1 MKRIFVLIGL
11 LINFSVAWSQPKVQA
26 PTIIDQLDELLFD
39 SQYDAVIKR
48 VDETKP
54 SDPFQEVLLKNKKAE
69 ALIRLGNFDAADKL
83 LKETTDRINQVK
95 NPGSLE
101 AITKTNIG
109 FLYLNQGKNN
119 LALETLTSAVST
131 LQSNGNS
138 LESAQALAYLG
149 QVYVTTGKYSQAT
162 EQLLMALSLRQDKLP
177 DTHELIAAS
186 YNDLGFAYNQLDVDK
201 SLDYYEKAAAMYEKL
216 HGKDHPKMAIA
227 NTNLGRA
234 YYSLELFGDA
244 INYFEAAL
252 AIWEKIHKQAHP
264 SQAFVLTNLGQTYA
278 KLNDL
283 KASIGYYEK
292 ALAIYI
298 ASQGKKHPDVAY
310 TYNLIGNTFKSQDK
324 YDSALMNYQKAMIAN
339 VSDFSSQ
346 EISTNPSFENYY
358 NGNVLLYSMMYKAQ
372 ALEARHLGKTLK
384 LSDLT
389 LGLST
394 LQVCDKLIDK
404 LRQQTTNESDKIT
417 LGAIANEIYADGV
430 RISHLLSDV
439 SFRDRKIYRE
449 QSFYFAEKSKSAVL
463 QEAISDANAKSF
475 ANIPPELIE
484 EENSLKSAMALVTQK
499 LAQKPSEDEEK
510 YLRETAF
517 HLNQSYSE
525 FINQMEKKYPEYFN
539 LKFNSA
545 SPSIAQLQDLLD
557 TQTSLISY
565 FIDEKD
571 SRLYTYLITK
581 KKFAITNQNLPADY
595 DKFLSGFRNSLYF
608 QEEKS
613 FILTSR
619 NLHKL
624 LIPKGI
630 PASTKNLVLLPSG
643 RMSIIPFEALLT
655 KNIKDPHTPFVQLPY
670 LLKKY
675 GVRYEF
681 SAGLLLQK
689 KNKPTSAITSAKL
702 LAPISFPDKDNLN
715 NLPGTEKEVIEIQ
728 SLFKRQNIPCEV
740 LIQKKASETAIKAE
754 NLQDFSL
761 VHFATHGIVDEDNPE
776 LSRIFLQSDSEAED
790 GNLFSGEIYN
800 LHLNA
805 DLVTLSACQTGLGKI
820 SKGEGVIG
828 LSRALVYA
836 GAKNIIVSFWSVAD
850 ESTAELMMNFYQIIL
865 QNKNTDFSEG
875 LREAKLDLLKN
886 EKYAAPYFWAPF
898 ILIGF

>member
-1 MKRIFVLIGL
+1 MKRIFIFIGL
-11 LINFSVAWSQPKVQA
+11 LIIFSGAWSQPKSKA
-26 PTIIDQLDELLFD
+26 PTILDQLDELLFD
-39 SQYDAVIKR
+39 SHYEAVIQR

-69 ALIRLGNFDAADKL
+69 ALIRLGNFEAADKL
-83 LKETTDRINQVK
+83 LKETSERIHQIK

-101 AITKTNIG
+101 AITQTNIG
-109 FLYLNQGKNN
+109 FLYLNQGKNDV
-119 LALETLTSAVST
+119 ALETLTTAVSA
-131 LQSNGNS
+131 LQGSGNS

-186 YNDLGFAYNQLDVDK
+186 YNDLGFAYNQLDADK
-201 SLDYYEKAAAMYEKL
+201 SLDYYEQAAAMYEKL

-234 YYSLELFGDA
+234 YYSLKLYGDA

-252 AIWEKIHKQAHP
+252 TIWEKIHKQAHP

-283 KASIGYYEK
+283 KASKVYYEK

-310 TYNLIGNTFKSQDK
+310 TYNLIGNTFKAQDK
-324 YDSALMNYQKAMIAN
+324 YDSALMNYQNALIAN
-339 VSDFSSQ
+339 VSDFNSQ
-346 EISTNPSFENYY
+346 AIDSNPAFENYY

-394 LQVCDKLIDK
+394 LQVCDQLIDK

-417 LGAIANEIYADGV
+417 IGAIANEIYADGV
-430 RISHLLSDV
+430 RISYLLSDV

-484 EENSLKSAMALVTQK
+484 EEKSLKSAMALVTQK

-525 FINQMEKKYPEYFN
+525 FIDQMEKKYPEYFN

-545 SPSIAQLQDLLD
+545 TPSITQLQDLLD
-557 TQTSLISY
+557 AQTSLISY

-571 SRLYTYLITK
+571 SRLYTYLITQK
-581 KKFAITNQNLPADY
+581 NFTITNQNLPADY

-608 QEEKS
+608 QEEKA

-619 NLHKL
+619 NLYKL

-630 PASTKNLVLLPSG
+630 PSSTKSLVLLPSG

-655 KNIKDPHTPFVQLPY
+655 KNIKDPQTPFDQLPY

-675 GVRYEF
+675 SVRYEF

-689 KNKPTSAITSAKL
+689 KDKPTSTITSAKL
-702 LAPISFPDKDNLN
+702 LAPISFPEKDNLN
-715 NLPGTEKEVIEIQ
+715 NLPGTEKEVMEIQ
-728 SLFKRQNIPCEV
+728 TLLKGKNIACEV
-740 LIQKKASETAIKAE
+740 LTQKKASETAIKDE
-754 NLQDFSL
+754 NLKDFSL

-850 ESTAELMMNFYQIIL
+850 ESTAELMMNFYEIIL

-875 LREAKLDLLKN
+875 LREAKLDLLKSG
-886 EKYAAPYFWAPF
+886 KYAAPYYWAPF